1 MYKSCAWAFKNG
13 EKFGYVVVKDYE
25 TMTGAI
31 KAAENF
37 KNLEAFDAVAIEVRE
52 YPKEAHSLFFVPA
65 GTGADNGREVYRD
78 IESLQ
83 DAIEKRFIDL
93 REGEEEFEGTMSY
106 MIDLILGNEFDE
118 ERYLHPILE
127 FLRDDEVNP
136 LLKKYGDDEIF
147 IYKDCGLVSTEEK
160 DLD

>member
-1 MYKSCAWAFKNG
+1 
-13 EKFGYVVVKDYE
+13 
-25 TMTGAI
+25 
-31 KAAENF
+31 
-37 KNLEAFDAVAIEVRE
+37 FDAVAIEVRE

-136 LLKKYGDDEIF
+136 LLKKYGDDEFF
-147 IYKDCGLVSTEEK
+147 IYKDGGLVSTEEK